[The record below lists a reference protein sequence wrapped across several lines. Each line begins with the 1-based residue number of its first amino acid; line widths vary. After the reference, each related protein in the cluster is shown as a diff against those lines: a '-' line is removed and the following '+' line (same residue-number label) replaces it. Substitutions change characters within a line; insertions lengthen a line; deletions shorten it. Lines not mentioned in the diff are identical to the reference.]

1 MLTRDLLHSEAMRIP
16 DAIQSQLLTILA
28 IGARNIKFYC
38 DGRRYELCGAEAY
51 HIHNIPQMIQ
61 DFSAE
66 KLAYYLDV
74 EVAQYLRDLSD
85 KPTGDLR
92 APWDV
97 LRRWLNEYRTSPN
110 HFSST

>member
-1 MLTRDLLHSEAMRIP
+1 MRSP

-28 IGARNIKFYC
+28 IGVRNIRFYC
-38 DGRRYELCGAEAY
+38 ESRRYELCGAEAN
-51 HIHNIPQMIQ
+51 HIHNIPELIE
-61 DFSAE
+61 DFSAD
-66 KLAYYLDV
+66 KLAHYLEV

-97 LRRWLNEYRTSPN
+97 LRRWLTEYRSSPTD
-110 HFSST
+110 F